1 MNYAELI
8 TALSKRLQLNKAEVE
23 KRMDDTTA
31 VITGELAKNN
41 IVSIVNFGTLEAKK
55 RMERVSVHPNTGKKL
70 LVPPKMVVK
79 YKASTSLNKKLKELK
94 P

>member
-8 TALSKRLQLNKAEVE
+8 TTLSKRLQLTKADVE

-31 VITGELAKNN
+31 IITGELAKNN

>member
-8 TALSKRLQLNKAEVE
+8 AALSQRLQLTKVEVG
-23 KRMDDTTA
+23 KRMDETTA
-31 VITGELAKNN
+31 IIIDELSKNN
-41 IVSIVNFGTLEAKK
+41 VVSILNFGTLEAKK
-55 RMERVSVHPNTGKKL
+55 RFERVSVHPNTGKKM

-79 YKASTSLNKKLKELK
+79 YKPSVTFNKKLKELK

>member
-1 MNYAELI
+1 MNNAELI
-8 TALSKRLQLNKAEVE
+8 TALSKRLQLTKAEVE

-31 VITGELAKNN
+31 IITEELAKNN

-55 RMERVSVHPNTGKKL
+55 RMERISVHPNTGKKL
-70 LVPPKMVVK
+70 LVPPKLVVK